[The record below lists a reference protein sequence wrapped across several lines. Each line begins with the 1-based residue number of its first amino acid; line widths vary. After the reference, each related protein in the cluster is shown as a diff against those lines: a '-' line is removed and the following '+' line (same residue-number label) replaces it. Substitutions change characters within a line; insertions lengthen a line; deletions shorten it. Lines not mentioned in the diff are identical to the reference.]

1 MAGFRGIRATRHG
14 LAISPK
20 TAPVDY
26 PLVSFVLARAT
37 NEKRG
42 HEMTQKNHP
51 QAEAIVLAIKALP
64 AYTNPKN
71 LFESELSECFE
82 DSELV
87 EEFGFDYAT
96 GEPHS
101 VKMAVK
107 SVLERCEARQDAF
120 GWIVEE
126 GEREREFSQ
135 SDQWQDILNG

>member
-1 MAGFRGIRATRHG
+1 MAGFRGIHVTELG
-14 LAISPK
+14 LATSPK
-20 TAPVDY
+20 TALTDY
-26 PLVSFVLARAT
+26 PLVTFVLARAT

-87 EEFGFDYAT
+87 EDFGFDDAT

-101 VKMAVK
+101 VEMAVK
-107 SVLERCEARQDAF
+107 SVLERCEVRQDAF

-126 GEREREFSQ
+126 GEREREFAQ

>member
-96 GEPHS
+96 SEPHS
-101 VKMAVK
+101 VKLAVRCC
-107 SVLERCEARQDAF
+107 LEWCEVRHDVF
-120 GWIVEE
+120 GND
-126 GEREREFSQ
+126 EFR
-135 SDQWQDILNG
+135 